1 MTTDRPWEG
10 AIQKRSA
17 RQKEI
22 VSRLRS
28 GRTLSVLSLAAE
40 LAVSDET
47 IRRELRTLEDQGVV
61 IREHGGARLATL
73 VFEGP
78 LNQRM
83 EENADAKLR
92 IARAAAALIP
102 DGSILFIDSGTTS
115 IFIAKQ
121 LVERRGLTV
130 ITNSLQV
137 ANDLGA
143 INGNRLFL
151 AGGEMDYD
159 YRAFSDHQAQAYVR
173 GFTPHLAILSVG
185 AISLDRGLMDFHP
198 GEAEMSRIAYA
209 TSKRILLGADATK
222 FGRYALLQTAGLAD
236 VDILVTDQPLDEPY
250 ARAFAHAEVV
260 VA

>member
-1 MTTDRPWEG
+1 M
-10 AIQKRSA
+10 
-17 RQKEI
+17 
-22 VSRLRS
+22 
-28 GRTLSVLSLAAE
+28 
-40 LAVSDET
+40 SDET